1 MDICFNSTI
10 GVDDLLCQTLYENSY
25 IDLVESTT
33 FPISICHSPDDEIV
47 AFANAPPDLSANSLL
62 YPATIFG
69 GLQTP
74 TGSHIEA
81 GLFCSLY
88 QILQFS
94 DFSQAPFSSL
104 MTGIESNTA
113 TTTTTSSCNTTAVPT
128 TMTPPASCANR
139 KMTSTFGMALVSSL
153 VTMVVA
159 VWIMDY

>member
-10 GVDDLLCQTLYENSY
+10 GVDDLLCQTLDENSY
-25 IDLVESTT
+25 IDWVESTT

-47 AFANAPPDLSANSLL
+47 PFANAPPDLSVNSLL
-62 YPATIFG
+62 YSATIFG

-74 TGSHIEA
+74 TGSHIRA
-81 GLFCSLY
+81 GVFCNLY

-94 DFSQAPFSSL
+94 EFSQAPFSSL
-104 MTGIESNTA
+104 MIGIESNAGSA
-113 TTTTTSSCNTTAVPT
+113 TTSSSCNTTGVPT

-139 KMTSTFGMALVSSL
+139 IMAFTFGMALVSSL